1 MLPNSDPVRKV
12 SIVAR
17 GMMGGYTRVVP
28 DEDRLFKT
36 KRQFEDDLAV
46 FMAGQVAEM
55 LVFAEQS
62 TGAAN
67 DIERATMISRRM
79 VTEFGMSDT
88 LGPLAFGK
96 KDELIFLGREIS
108 EQRNYSD
115 EVAYQIDQEIR
126 QLVDTAHQRA
136 HDVLTQHFDKL
147 EAIAQLLI
155 REETIEGEELEALF
169 DSPRPKP
176 ELVGPPIGR
185 PALQTDESLAA
196 RQAQPPPDK
205 PERDLP
211 PAGQLRPQPAD

>member
-1 MLPNSDPVRKV
+1 VRKV

-36 KRQFEDDLAV
+36 KKQFEDELAV

-55 LVFAEQS
+55 MVFEEQS

-67 DIERATMISRRM
+67 DIERATMIARRM
-79 VTEFGMSDT
+79 VTEFGMSQT

-96 KDELIFLGREIS
+96 KDELVFLGREIS

-115 EVAYQIDQEIR
+115 EVAFQIDQEIR
-126 QLVDTAHQRA
+126 DLIDTAHLRA
-136 HDVLTQHFDKL
+136 KEALVANFDKL

-155 REETIEGEELEALF
+155 QEETIEGDELEALF
-169 DSPRPKP
+169 DSPRPVP
-176 ELVGPPIGR
+176 DLVGPPTGR
-185 PALQTDESLAA
+185 PATLVPDGLAA
-196 RQAQPPPDK
+196 TKDQRRVERQERETPPSA
-205 PERDLP
+205 P
-211 PAGQLRPQPAD
+211 PQLRPQPAG